1 MQVSDEPDQ
10 RTGRSIIPLSPPDGR
25 GRAFGFTTFPGP
37 EPIWR
42 HEPSP
47 RGRCML
53 RKGDCARCPRRS
65 PLTSLC
71 QRPPPPHR
79 RRSRPDAGVAAV
91 FGRIRCPRIVGV
103 VESASLLLVDHE
115 SGTRRSLQQ
124 ALTAK
129 GFAVTGVG
137 GVKEA
142 LAAAEGTSF
151 AYAAVEIRLG
161 DGDGVALVAQLH
173 EFDPAMR
180 IVVVTGFDS
189 FASVI
194 VALRAGAVDYLPKP
208 IQAGEPANALL
219 GRLFTFGAPH
229 AARRRSCPLGA
240 YPADLRAMRQE
251 Q

>member
-1 MQVSDEPDQ
+1 MLGSLQSWEK
-10 RTGRSIIPLSPPDGR
+10 TLSPG
-25 GRAFGFTTFPGP
+25 
-37 EPIWR
+37 
-42 HEPSP
+42 
-47 RGRCML
+47 
-53 RKGDCARCPRRS
+53 
-65 PLTSLC
+65 
-71 QRPPPPHR
+71 
-79 RRSRPDAGVAAV
+79 
-91 FGRIRCPRIVGV
+91 
-103 VESASLLLVDHE
+103 LLVSSSGGGIAAPGRPE

-151 AYAAVEIRLG
+151 AYAAVEFRLS
-161 DGDGVALVAQLH
+161 DGDEVALVAQLH

-219 GRLFTFGAPH
+219 GRLFRRLRCPT
-229 AARRRSCPLGA
+229 RRSASLVSVGSICSGSSSNA
-240 YPADLRAMRQE
+240 TGT
-251 Q
+251 

>member
-1 MQVSDEPDQ
+1 MLGSLQSLGENVVPGLLVS
-10 RTGRSIIPLSPPDGR
+10 SS
-25 GRAFGFTTFPGP
+25 
-37 EPIWR
+37 
-42 HEPSP
+42 
-47 RGRCML
+47 
-53 RKGDCARCPRRS
+53 
-65 PLTSLC
+65 
-71 QRPPPPHR
+71 R
-79 RRSRPDAGVAAV
+79 RRHQAPGRPRVRDPALAAAGAD
-91 FGRIRCPRIVGV
+91 R
-103 VESASLLLVDHE
+103 
-115 SGTRRSLQQ
+115 
-124 ALTAK
+124 K

-219 GRLFTFGAPH
+219 GRLLWPLGAPH
-229 AARRRSCPLGA
+229 AARRRSCPWGA

-251 Q
+251 QDQDGAAASDASSDPAADLLAKHAPRQRDVTTNRGPGKPQRATGATPNAISGLATNPS